1 MASKPDF
8 TKPCNKSETKKC
20 LRQQLVSAQEQLA
33 KKMAAGDARGV
44 EKINGKIG
52 YYYEK
57 LQNDKAVR
65 PHRS

>member
-44 EKINGKIG
+44 EKINEIIANLKQTL
-52 YYYEK
+52 EK
-57 LQNDKAVR
+57 
-65 PHRS
+65 

>member
-8 TKPCNKSETKKC
+8 TKPCIKSETKKC

-44 EKINGKIG
+44 EKINEIIANLKQTL
-52 YYYEK
+52 EK
-57 LQNDKAVR
+57 
-65 PHRS
+65 